1 MPFRLSTMKIII
13 VGAGEVGHNLCTTL
27 AAAGHDVTLIE
38 QAELRCEKLDEEQN
52 ARIINGNGSSA
63 RQLVDVNV
71 AQCDAFLAMTSD
83 DRTNVISCSL
93 AKGLGAKH
101 TIARIHDETFSDNSV
116 INYQLHFG
124 IDLLVNPEAIC
135 AVELAKEIRN
145 AGRVAVENFARG
157 QIEVQQ
163 QKIAPGARIIGSQL
177 KDLKFDPR
185 VRIGYIQR
193 DGKTEVA
200 SADTELMEGD
210 TVTLFGHPEALFG
223 LRERFDPKHK
233 VDVSS
238 VVLFGGSETAISL
251 IRLLSNPRFK
261 IRVIEKDEKKCR
273 SLAERFPEVT
283 VINGDATSLRLL
295 EEEQIGSADYF
306 VACTKDD
313 EENILTCLQAA
324 KLGVNHV
331 QLVINKGD
339 YDHLLGILR
348 TMLGIELVV
357 SPRSAT
363 AKFMVRS
370 LSTDRTVTLAEM
382 PNNGGKIIEVRVQ
395 HSSPCVGRMVKDI
408 KLPRGSLFVA
418 LLHKFKAKVPAADDM
433 ILAGDRVVV
442 LVTPEEEKA
451 LLACLI

>member
-1 MPFRLSTMKIII
+1 MKIII

-27 AAAGHDVTLIE
+27 AASGHNVTLIE
-38 QAELRCEKLDEEQN
+38 QSDVRCEKLDEEQN

-63 RQLVDVNV
+63 RQLVDVDV
-71 AQCDAFLAMTSD
+71 ANCDAFLAMTSD

-163 QKIAPGARIIGSQL
+163 QKIAPGARIIGRKL
-177 KDLKFDPR
+177 KDLKLDPR
-185 VRIGYIQR
+185 VRIGYVQR
-193 DGKTEVA
+193 NGKTEVA
-200 SADTELMEGD
+200 SADTELMEAD
-210 TVTLFGHPEALFG
+210 IVTLFGHPESLFG

-233 VDVSS
+233 IDVAT

-261 IRVIEKDEKKCR
+261 IRLLEKDAKKCR
-273 SLAERFPEVT
+273 SLAERFPDVT

-295 EEEQIGSADYF
+295 EEEQVGSADYF

-339 YDHLLGILR
+339 YDDLLGILR
-348 TMLGIELVV
+348 TMLGIEVVV

-363 AKFMVRS
+363 ANFMVRN
-370 LSTDRTVTLAEM
+370 LSTDRTITLAEM
-382 PNNGGKIIEVRVQ
+382 PNNGGKIIEVRVN

-451 LLACLI
+451 LMKCLI

>member
-1 MPFRLSTMKIII
+1 MKVIII
-13 VGAGEVGHNLCTTL
+13 GAGEVGHNLCTTL
-27 AAAGHDVTLIE
+27 SAAGHNVTLIE
-38 QAELRCEKLDEEQN
+38 QSEQRCEKLDEEQN

-63 RQLVDVNV
+63 RQLVDVDV
-71 AQCDAFLAMTSD
+71 AKCDAFLAMTSD

-93 AKGLGAKH
+93 AKGLGAKN
-101 TIARIHDETFSDNSV
+101 TIARIHDETYSDNSV

-135 AVELAKEIRN
+135 AVELAKEIRS

-163 QKIAPGARIIGSQL
+163 QTVAPNSRLVGKKL
-177 KDLKFDPR
+177 KDIKLDSR
-185 VRIGYIQR
+185 VRIGYVQR
-193 DGKTEVA
+193 NGESEVA
-200 SADTELMEGD
+200 SADTTLEAGD
-210 TVTLFGHPEALFG
+210 SITLFGHPEELFT

-233 VDVSS
+233 IDVAR

-251 IRLLSNPRFK
+251 VRLLSNPRFK
-261 IRVIEKDEKKCR
+261 VRVIEKDKAKCR
-273 SLAERFPEVT
+273 SLAERFPDIT

-339 YDHLLGILR
+339 YDQLLGILK
-348 TMLGIELVV
+348 TMLGIEVVV
-357 SPRSAT
+357 SPRQAT
-363 AKFMVRS
+363 ADFMLRN
-370 LSTDRTVTLAEM
+370 LSSESSATLAEV
-382 PNNGGKIIEVRVQ
+382 PGGGGQIVEVRIK
-395 HSSPCVGRMVKDI
+395 HSSPCVGKKLKDI
-408 KLPRGSLFVA
+408 HLPPGALFVA
-418 LLHKFKAKVPAADDM
+418 LLHKFKAKVPAADDI
-433 ILAGDRVVV
+433 ILAGDRVVLIV
-442 LVTPEEEKA
+442 SKSQQKAVMASLV
-451 LLACLI
+451 

>member
-1 MPFRLSTMKIII
+1 MKIII
-13 VGAGEVGHNLCTTL
+13 VGAGEVGHNLCATL

-38 QAELRCEKLDEEQN
+38 QSQLRCEKLDEEQN
-52 ARIINGNGSSA
+52 ARIVNGNGSSA
-63 RQLVDVNV
+63 RQLVDVDV
-71 AQCDAFLAMTSD
+71 ASCDAFLAMTSD

-93 AKGLGAKH
+93 AKGLGAKN
-101 TIARIHDETFSDNSV
+101 TIARIHDETYSDNSV
-116 INYQLHFG
+116 INYQVHFG

-135 AVELAKEIRN
+135 AVELAKEIRS

-163 QKIAPGARIIGSQL
+163 QRVAKGSRLIGKQL
-177 KDLKFDPR
+177 KDLKLDPR

-193 DGKTEVA
+193 AGKSEVA
-200 SADTELMEGD
+200 NADTTMEEAD
-210 TVTLFGHPEALFG
+210 IVTIFGHPEVLFS
-223 LRERFDPKHK
+223 LREKFDPKHK
-233 VDVSS
+233 AEIER

-261 IRVIEKDEKKCR
+261 IRVIEKDKARCHT
-273 SLAERFPEVT
+273 LAEQFPEVT
-283 VINGDATSLRLL
+283 VIHGDATSLRLL

-324 KLGVNHV
+324 KLGADHV

-339 YDHLLGILR
+339 YDQLLGILK
-348 TMLGIELVV
+348 TMLGIEVVV
-357 SPRSAT
+357 SPRKAT
-363 AKFMVRS
+363 ADYMLRN
-370 LSTDRTVTLAEM
+370 LSTETVETLAEM
-382 PNNGGKIIEVRVQ
+382 PNKGGRILEVRIN
-395 HSSPCVGRMVKDI
+395 HSSPCVGRKIIDI

-418 LLHKFKAKVPAADDM
+418 LLHKFKAKVPAADDT

-442 LVTPEEEKA
+442 IVNADQEKA
-451 LLACLI
+451 LLKVLT